1 MIEQIGLN
9 MFDFIENI
17 DPENELTFNSKI
29 FLIFDVDW
37 AHDEIIDN
45 TLEILQPHKVASTWF
60 LTHETIKNKIL
71 HESGIVKTG
80 IHPNFNEILMARSVT
95 SFSENLD
102 KSMKLIESPKVVR
115 SHSQTQSS
123 RILDRFAEIGIT
135 HDCNHYIPFHSGI
148 ELKPWRIWN
157 NIIKVPVFWED
168 DLDICRGKKIDLATL
183 VKSSG
188 LKVFSFHPIH
198 IFLNSN
204 NLDLY
209 EKTRKFHNQPKK
221 LIHFI
226 NKGYG
231 VRNFLEELL
240 DLGI

>member
-1 MIEQIGLN
+1 

-17 DPENELTFNSKI
+17 DPENVLTFNSKI

-45 TLEILQPHKVASTWF
+45 AFEILQPLKVASTWF
-60 LTHETIKNKIL
+60 LTHETSKNQIL

-80 IHPNFNEILMARSVT
+80 IHPNFNELLMGSGVT
-95 SFSENLD
+95 SFRENLD
-102 KSMKLIESPKVVR
+102 KSMKLIESPKVAR
-115 SHSQTQSS
+115 SHSHTQSS

-148 ELKPWRIWN
+148 ELKPWKIWN
-157 NIIKVPVFWED
+157 NMIKVPVSWED
-168 DLDICRGKKIDLATL
+168 DLDICRGKNIDLAAL

-204 NLDLY
+204 NLDVY
-209 EKTRKFHNQPKK
+209 EKTRTLHSQPKK
-221 LIHFI
+221 LIDFI

-231 VRNFLEELL
+231 VRNFLEELI

>member
-1 MIEQIGLN
+1 

-37 AHDEIIDN
+37 AHDEIIEN
-45 TLEILQPHKVASTWF
+45 TLEILQPLKVHSTWF
-60 LTHETIKNKIL
+60 LTHETSKNQIL

-80 IHPNFNEILMARSVT
+80 IHPNFNEILMGSSIT
-95 SFSENLD
+95 SFREELD

-123 RILDRFAEIGIT
+123 RILDRYAEIGIT
-135 HDCNHYIPFHSGI
+135 HDCNHYIPFHSKI
-148 ELKPWRIWN
+148 ELKPWKIWN
-157 NIIKVPVFWED
+157 NLIKVPVSWED
-168 DLDICRGKKIDLATL
+168 DLDICRGKNIDLAAL

-198 IFLNSN
+198 VFLNSN
-204 NLDLY
+204 NLDVY
-209 EKTRKFHNQPKK
+209 EKTRPLHSQPKK
-221 LIHFI
+221 LIDFV
-226 NKGYG
+226 NKSYG
-231 VRNFLEELL
+231 VRNFLEELI